1 MRKLVGLALPLM
13 MLAGCTVGPK
23 YKRPVTT
30 PPPTYYTDPSPQ
42 ANSIADLAWWELFKD
57 PVLQSMIQEALKN
70 NYDVKIAAARVEEER
85 AQIAVT
91 RSLYYPQVNY
101 GLGISGQRAAL
112 IPNHTYYDYNVN
124 LSWELDL
131 WGRLRRLNEQQ
142 RAVFLSTEEAQRGVW
157 LSLVSDVA
165 QAYFELRALDAQREI
180 SVETAESFKET
191 LDLFNKK
198 LEHGDA
204 SGLETSRAEG
214 ALSNVLSQIP
224 DLDRQITAKENQ
236 LSLLMGKNPGPTP
249 RGALLSAQNDL
260 DVVPAGLPST
270 LLERRPD
277 IRQAEQQL
285 IASNAAVGVAKANF
299 FPVLDLTSLLGGVSP
314 QLSGL
319 VSSGTQWS
327 VAAGLAGP
335 LFKGGQLKGQY
346 RAAQARWDQA
356 RLFYLGL
363 ATQAFGEVS
372 TALSAHQKLAE
383 SVKEQA
389 HSVRAYQE
397 SVRLAKIRYTNGLSN
412 YFEVIDAQLQLY
424 PAEQFEV
431 QYDLGRKVALV
442 NIYRALGG
450 GWNVSDVD
458 WLKNVPGTSPNPTPP

>member
-1 MRKLVGLALPLM
+1 MRKLVGVALPLLA
-13 MLAGCTVGPK
+13 LAGCRVGPN
-23 YKRPVTT
+23 YKRPVMT
-30 PPPTYYTDPSPQ
+30 PPDTYYTDPSPQ

-57 PVLQSMIQEALKN
+57 PVLQGLIQEALKN

-91 RSLYYPQVNY
+91 RSLYYPQINY

-165 QAYFELRALDAQREI
+165 QAYFELRALDAEREI
-180 SVETAESFKET
+180 SIQTGESFRET

-198 LEHGDA
+198 LEHGAA

-236 LSLLMGKNPGPTP
+236 LSLLLGKNPGPTP

-346 RAAQARWDQA
+346 HAAQARWDQA
-356 RLFYLGL
+356 RLFYMGL

-389 HSVRAYQE
+389 HSVTAYQE
-397 SVRLAKIRYTNGLSN
+397 SVRLAKIRYNNGLSN

-442 NIYRALGG
+442 NLYRALGG
-450 GWNVSDVD
+450 GWKVSDVD
-458 WLKNVPGTSPNPTPP
+458 WMKPVPGTPSNPTIP